1 MGNID
6 IKDSFEIPK
15 KPQKNKKYYL
25 TEKDK
30 ELLQRASKNNVIG
43 FSDYLTVLCNILNAD
58 QKEGK

>member
-15 KPQKNKKYYL
+15 KPQNTKKYYL

-30 ELLQRASKNNVIG
+30 DLLQRASKNNVIS
-43 FSDYLTVLCNILNAD
+43 FSDYITVLNNILNAD
-58 QKEGK
+58 QKKGK